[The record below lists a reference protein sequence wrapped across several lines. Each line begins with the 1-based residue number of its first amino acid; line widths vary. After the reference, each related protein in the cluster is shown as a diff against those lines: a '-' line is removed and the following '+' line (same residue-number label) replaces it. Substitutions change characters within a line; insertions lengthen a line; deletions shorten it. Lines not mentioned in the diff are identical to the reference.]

1 MKTKEELLDELEEIL
16 EKNLDAEKG
25 YLKAADKAESPAL
38 KRYFE
43 NKCRERREFNSE
55 LKTEI
60 KASYTEFDENGSFA
74 GSVHR
79 AWMDFKSM
87 FAADDDEA
95 MLEESIRG
103 DKAAVDEYDDVLEED
118 SLPPGLRNLLLN
130 QRTRIKTDLE
140 RNKSLE
146 DLL

>member
-1 MKTKEELLDELEEIL
+1 
-16 EKNLDAEKG
+16 
-25 YLKAADKAESPAL
+25 
-38 KRYFE
+38 
-43 NKCRERREFNSE
+43 
-55 LKTEI
+55 
-60 KASYTEFDENGSFA
+60 
-74 GSVHR
+74 
-79 AWMDFKSM
+79 MDFKSM

-118 SLPPGLRNLLLN
+118 SLPLGLRNLLLN